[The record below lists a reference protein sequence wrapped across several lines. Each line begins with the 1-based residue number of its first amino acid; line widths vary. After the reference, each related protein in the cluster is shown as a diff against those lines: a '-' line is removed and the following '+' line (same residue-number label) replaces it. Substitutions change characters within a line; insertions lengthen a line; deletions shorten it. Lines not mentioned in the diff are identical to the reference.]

1 MSTTDCC
8 PAASNCS
15 GKACCSS
22 GADRAG
28 NGWLIA
34 AGAVLAAPLALA
46 GGWLGYSAFVIDHHL
61 PLPPAIEA
69 EQQTLT
75 TEVTG
80 TLNVYADRSG
90 AGRPLLLIHSVNA
103 AASAYEMRPIF
114 EHYRGRRPVYALD
127 LPGYGMSDRTDAV
140 QTPEAFAKAIVAV
153 LDKMIGEAADVI
165 ALSLGCE
172 FAARAALLRSDLV
185 HSLAFISPTGFNAR
199 GTGRAT
205 QQAVEQDK
213 TEDAYRLLARPLW
226 AQALFDLIATR
237 RSIEFFLKQ
246 SFVGPVPPALID
258 YAYATSH
265 QPGARYMPLR
275 FIGGLLFTREA
286 RSVLYEPLTPPV
298 LVIYDRDAFS
308 GFDALPDFV
317 AARSTAHANWQTAR
331 IEPTRGLPHFE
342 TMPRVADALEDFWDG
357 L

>member
-1 MSTTDCC
+1 MSIQQQ
-8 PAASNCS
+8 PSSAKPEA
-15 GKACCSS
+15 GKGLA
-22 GADRAG
+22 
-28 NGWLIA
+28 IA
-34 AGAVLAAPLALA
+34 AGAVLAAPLVIAVKWLA
-46 GGWLGYSAFVIDHHL
+46 YSAFMIDHHL
-61 PLPPAIEA
+61 PLPPAIET
-69 EQQTLT
+69 EQQTLL
-75 TEVTG
+75 TEFAG
-80 TLNVYADRSG
+80 MLNVYADRSG

-114 EHYRGRRPVYALD
+114 DHYRGQRPVYALD
-127 LPGYGMSDRTDAV
+127 LPGYGMSDRTDAA

-153 LDKMIGEAADVI
+153 IEQVIGEPADVI

-172 FAARAALLRSDLV
+172 FAARAALLRPDLV

-237 RSIEFFLKQ
+237 RSIQFFLKQ
-246 SFVGPVPPALID
+246 SFAGPVPPALID
-258 YAYATSH
+258 YAYATAH
-265 QPGARYMPLR
+265 QPGARYTPLR

-317 AARSTAHANWQTAR
+317 AARSMAQANWQTAR
-331 IEPTRGLPHFE
+331 IEPTRGLPQFE
-342 TMPRVADALEDFWDG
+342 AMPRVADALNDFWDG

>member
-1 MSTTDCC
+1 V
-8 PAASNCS
+8 
-15 GKACCSS
+15 
-22 GADRAG
+22 
-28 NGWLIA
+28 
-34 AGAVLAAPLALA
+34 VLGAPLLVA
-46 GGWLGYSAFVIDHHL
+46 GGWLGYSTFVIDHHL

-75 TEVTG
+75 SDIAG
-80 TLNVYADRSG
+80 TLNVYADRAPTTAFGVFEG

-114 EHYRGRRPVYALD
+114 DHYRGQRPVYALD
-127 LPGYGMSDRTDAV
+127 LPGYGFSDRTDAAR
-140 QTPEAFAKAIVAV
+140 TPEAFAAAIVDV
-153 LDKMIGEAADVI
+153 IDKVIGEPADVI

-172 FAARAALLRSDLV
+172 FAARAALQRPDLF
-185 HSLAFISPTGFNAR
+185 HSIAFISPTGFNAS

-213 TEDAYRLLARPLW
+213 TESAYQMLANPLW
-226 AQALFDLIATR
+226 GRALFDLIATR

-258 YAYATSH
+258 YAYATAH
-265 QPGARYMPLR
+265 QPGAQHTPLR
-275 FIGGLLFTREA
+275 FVSGLLFTREA
-286 RSVLYEPLTPPV
+286 RSVLYEPLTLPV

-317 AARSTAHANWQTAR
+317 AARSAAHANWQVAR
-331 IEPTRGLPHFE
+331 LEPTRGLPHFE
-342 TMPRVADALEDFWDG
+342 TMPRVADALDDFWRM

>member
-1 MSTTDCC
+1 MSTNDCC
-8 PAASNCS
+8 PPASNRS
-15 GKACCSS
+15 GKTCCASAAGRS
-22 GADRAG
+22 GS
-28 NGWLIA
+28 GWLIA
-34 AGAVLAAPLALA
+34 AGAVLAAPLTIAVKWLA
-46 GGWLGYSAFVIDHHL
+46 YSAFMIDHHL

-69 EQQTLT
+69 EQQTLL
-75 TEVTG
+75 TEFAG

-90 AGRPLLLIHSVNA
+90 TGRPLLLIHSVNA

-114 EHYRGRRPVYALD
+114 EHYRGQRPVFALD
-127 LPGYGMSDRTDAV
+127 LPGYGMSDRTDAA

-153 LDKMIGEAADVI
+153 IDQVIGEPADVI

-172 FAARAALLRSDLV
+172 FAARAALLRPELF

-237 RSIEFFLKQ
+237 RSIQFFLKQ

-258 YAYATSH
+258 YAYATAH
-265 QPGARYMPLR
+265 QPGARYTPLR
-275 FIGGLLFTREA
+275 FISGRLFTREA

-317 AARSTAHANWQTAR
+317 AARSMVRRPIGRRPASSR
-331 IEPTRGLPHFE
+331 RGACRTL
-342 TMPRVADALEDFWDG
+342 R
-357 L
+357 